1 MKHLHLDLETYS
13 EANLP
18 KTGGQFYAR
27 HPSTRV
33 LMLAYSYG
41 DEIHLID
48 LENGGTLPD
57 ALLADLKNPNVTK
70 WAHNAAFE
78 RAILSNVLNVPCDP
92 EQWRCTMVWAMSLSL
107 PAGLD
112 KLSEALKLGTDAKDK
127 EGKRLIR
134 KFCLP
139 GGDVQQD
146 LNDDDWRRFCE
157 YCRQDVAAE
166 MAVARRLKRYALP
179 DSEWQAWAVDQRVND
194 NGLPIDIELV
204 QAIRRVAETY
214 KEDTAAEAARITQLP
229 NPNSR
234 DQMLSWLG
242 QRGVDADDLTSG
254 TVDQLLA
261 GDLPPAVRKALECRQ
276 QMSKAS
282 LAKFDALDRATCPDG
297 RLRGAF
303 QFAGAGRTGRFAGRI
318 FQPQNLPR
326 PTLSDA
332 DIDVAREAIRTSDA
346 DTMGMMYDD
355 LSGALSSLIRSVI
368 AAPAGRQLVV
378 ADYASIESIMV
389 AWCAESDYLLNLYHK
404 GLDPYKDFATKI
416 YGIAYEDVTKAQRS
430 FAKPAVLGCFA
441 SGTQVLT
448 RTGPVDIVN
457 ISDQHELWDGV
468 EWVRSEGV
476 IPQGEKQVVER
487 AGVFVTPDHL
497 ILTDSGWQQVA
508 DLTDYDLNLAIQ
520 LARGTLSTTAESTGC
535 VGAATAQNLSGSTL
549 LTSTSEKHAD
559 ASRALTALQVRNAAP
574 RLNSALNSATMTGL
588 QTACTRSAPG
598 ARIQTTPAMRTTE
611 RGEYDSTSK
620 VLKKL
625 SRTLS
630 RCKDGIIRILKLTA
644 STTTGVT
651 SPATCDSL
659 TDAETPPTRGNRA
672 GLSTKGGLTRTASST
687 GGSPL
692 NTAMLELSGA
702 RRHKEKQPR
711 KSSRSN
717 PVAEVP
723 TYDLLNAGPRNRY
736 TILTDEGPLIVHNC
750 GYGLGATGLQRY
762 AEAFGMEMTASEA
775 KKQVDTFRS
784 AYSDIPEF
792 WAKLE
797 TAVTKT
803 MQSKGRT
810 VRAGRFTFQF
820 DGRFLLLGL
829 PSGRHLYYYQPRME
843 TGNFGKLELTY
854 AGKEPNVRVGT
865 HPGKIVENVVQA
877 VARDLLIEGLKN
889 TQAAGFEIVGH
900 VHDEIICLADADDAG
915 AEQRLLDAMTKTPD
929 WCKDAPVRAD
939 GYTAPYYRK

>member
-1 MKHLHLDLETYS
+1 MKHLHIDLETYS
-13 EANLP
+13 EADLP

-33 LMLAYSYG
+33 LLLAYSYG

-48 LENGGTLPD
+48 LENGGTLPGS
-57 ALLADLKNPNVTK
+57 LLADLNNPNVVK

-78 RAILSNVLNVPCDP
+78 RAILANVLGTPCTP

-146 LNDDDWRRFCE
+146 LSDDDWRRFGE

-179 DSEWQAWAVDQRVND
+179 DSEWQAWAVDQRIND

-204 QAIRRVAETY
+204 QSIRRVAETY

-234 DQMLSWLG
+234 NQMLTWLS
-242 QRGVDADDLTSG
+242 QRGVEADDLTSG

-261 GDLPPAVRKALECRQ
+261 GTLPEPVRKALECRQ

-282 LAKFDALDRATCPDG
+282 LAKFDALDRATCADG

-326 PTLSDA
+326 PTLSDDEI
-332 DIDVAREAIRTSDA
+332 DIARNAIRTADA
-346 DTMGMMYDD
+346 ETMGMLYDD

-368 AAPAGRQLVV
+368 AAPEGRQLVV

-389 AWCAESDYLLNLYHK
+389 AWCAESDYLLDLYHK

-416 YGIAYEDVTKAQRS
+416 YSIAYEDVTKAQRS
-430 FAKPAVLGCFA
+430 FAKPAVLGC
-441 SGTQVLT
+441 
-448 RTGPVDIVN
+448 
-457 ISDQHELWDGV
+457 
-468 EWVRSEGV
+468 
-476 IPQGEKQVVER
+476 
-487 AGVFVTPDHL
+487 
-497 ILTDSGWQQVA
+497 
-508 DLTDYDLNLAIQ
+508 
-520 LARGTLSTTAESTGC
+520 
-535 VGAATAQNLSGSTL
+535 
-549 LTSTSEKHAD
+549 
-559 ASRALTALQVRNAAP
+559 
-574 RLNSALNSATMTGL
+574 
-588 QTACTRSAPG
+588 
-598 ARIQTTPAMRTTE
+598 
-611 RGEYDSTSK
+611 
-620 VLKKL
+620 
-625 SRTLS
+625 
-630 RCKDGIIRILKLTA
+630 
-644 STTTGVT
+644 
-651 SPATCDSL
+651 
-659 TDAETPPTRGNRA
+659 
-672 GLSTKGGLTRTASST
+672 
-687 GGSPL
+687 
-692 NTAMLELSGA
+692 
-702 RRHKEKQPR
+702 
-711 KSSRSN
+711 
-717 PVAEVP
+717 
-723 TYDLLNAGPRNRY
+723 
-736 TILTDEGPLIVHNC
+736 
-750 GYGLGATGLQRY
+750 GYGLGAAGLQRY
-762 AEAFGMEMTASEA
+762 AQAFGMEMDAKEA
-775 KKQVDTFRS
+775 KQQVDTFRS

-797 TAVTKT
+797 TAVTAA
-803 MQSKGRT
+803 MGSKGRT

-854 AGKEPNVRVGT
+854 AGKEPGVRIGT

-900 VHDEIICLADADDAG
+900 VHDEIICLADADDPG
-915 AEQRLLDAMTKTPD
+915 AEQRLLDAMTKTPA

>member
-1 MKHLHLDLETYS
+1 MKHLYIDLETYS
-13 EANLP
+13 EANLAV
-18 KTGGQFYAR
+18 TGGQFYAR

-33 LMLAYSYG
+33 LLLAYSYG

-57 ALLADLKNPNVTK
+57 SLLEDLKNPNVTK

-78 RAILSNVLNVPCDP
+78 RAILTNVLGIPCEP

-107 PAGLD
+107 PASLD
-112 KLSEALKLGTDAKDK
+112 KLSEVLKLGTDAKDK

-194 NGLPIDIELV
+194 NGLPIDVELV
-204 QAIRRVAETY
+204 RAIRRVAETH

-234 DQMLSWLG
+234 DQMLSWLR

-261 GDLPPAVRKALECRQ
+261 GDLPPVVRKALECRQ

-282 LAKFDALDRATCPDG
+282 LAKFDALDRATCSDG
-297 RLRGAF
+297 RLRDAF

-332 DIDVAREAIRTSDA
+332 DIDVAREAVRTSDA

-416 YGIAYEDVTKAQRS
+416 YGIAYEDVTKEQRS

-520 LARGTLSTTAESTGC
+520 LARGTLSATAESTGC
-535 VGAATAQNLSGSTL
+535 VGAATAQDLSGSTL
-549 LTSTSEKHAD
+549 LTSTSEKLAGAYH
-559 ASRALTALQVRNAAP
+559 ALTALQA
-574 RLNSALNSATMTGL
+574 
-588 QTACTRSAPG
+588 
-598 ARIQTTPAMRTTE
+598 
-611 RGEYDSTSK
+611 
-620 VLKKL
+620 
-625 SRTLS
+625 
-630 RCKDGIIRILKLTA
+630 
-644 STTTGVT
+644 
-651 SPATCDSL
+651 
-659 TDAETPPTRGNRA
+659 
-672 GLSTKGGLTRTASST
+672 
-687 GGSPL
+687 
-692 NTAMLELSGA
+692 
-702 RRHKEKQPR
+702 R

-797 TAVTKT
+797 TAVTKA

-810 VRAGRFTFQF
+810 IRAGRFTFQF

-854 AGKEPNVRVGT
+854 AGKEPSVRIGT

-900 VHDEIICLADADDAG
+900 VHDEIICLADADDTE
-915 AEQRLLDAMTKTPD
+915 AEQRLLDAMTKTPA
-929 WCKDAPVRAD
+929 WCKDAPIRAD

>member
-1 MKHLHLDLETYS
+1 MKHLHIDLETYS
-13 EANLP
+13 EANLAM
-18 KTGGQFYAR
+18 TGGQFYAR

-33 LMLAYSYG
+33 LLLAYSYG

-57 ALLADLKNPNVTK
+57 SLLEDLKNPNVTK

-78 RAILSNVLNVPCDP
+78 RAILTNVLGIPCEP

-204 QAIRRVAETY
+204 QAIRRVAEAH
-214 KEDTAAEAARITQLP
+214 KEDMAAEAARITQLP

-234 DQMLSWLG
+234 DQMLSWLR

-282 LAKFDALDRATCPDG
+282 LAKFDALDRATCSDG

-332 DIDVAREAIRTSDA
+332 DIDVAREAVRTSDA

-416 YGIAYEDVTKAQRS
+416 YGIAYEDVTKEQRS
-430 FAKPAVLGCFA
+430 FAKPAVLG
-441 SGTQVLT
+441 
-448 RTGPVDIVN
+448 
-457 ISDQHELWDGV
+457 
-468 EWVRSEGV
+468 
-476 IPQGEKQVVER
+476 
-487 AGVFVTPDHL
+487 
-497 ILTDSGWQQVA
+497 
-508 DLTDYDLNLAIQ
+508 
-520 LARGTLSTTAESTGC
+520 
-535 VGAATAQNLSGSTL
+535 
-549 LTSTSEKHAD
+549 
-559 ASRALTALQVRNAAP
+559 
-574 RLNSALNSATMTGL
+574 
-588 QTACTRSAPG
+588 
-598 ARIQTTPAMRTTE
+598 
-611 RGEYDSTSK
+611 
-620 VLKKL
+620 
-625 SRTLS
+625 
-630 RCKDGIIRILKLTA
+630 
-644 STTTGVT
+644 
-651 SPATCDSL
+651 
-659 TDAETPPTRGNRA
+659 
-672 GLSTKGGLTRTASST
+672 
-687 GGSPL
+687 
-692 NTAMLELSGA
+692 
-702 RRHKEKQPR
+702 
-711 KSSRSN
+711 
-717 PVAEVP
+717 
-723 TYDLLNAGPRNRY
+723 
-736 TILTDEGPLIVHNC
+736 C

-797 TAVTKT
+797 TAVTKA

-810 VRAGRFTFQF
+810 IRAGRFTFQF

-854 AGKEPNVRVGT
+854 AGKEPNVRIGT

-900 VHDEIICLADADDAG
+900 VHDEIICLADADDTE
-915 AEQRLLDAMTKTPD
+915 AEQRLLDAMTKTPA
-929 WCKDAPVRAD
+929 WCKDAPIRAD

>member
-78 RAILSNVLNVPCDP
+78 RAILSNVLNVPCEP

-204 QAIRRVAETY
+204 QAIRRVAETH

-242 QRGVDADDLTSG
+242 QRGVDADGLTSG

-368 AAPAGRQLVV
+368 AAPAGLQLVV

-389 AWCAESDYLLNLYHK
+389 AWCAESEYLLNLYHK

-430 FAKPAVLGCFA
+430 FAKPAVLG
-441 SGTQVLT
+441 
-448 RTGPVDIVN
+448 
-457 ISDQHELWDGV
+457 
-468 EWVRSEGV
+468 
-476 IPQGEKQVVER
+476 
-487 AGVFVTPDHL
+487 
-497 ILTDSGWQQVA
+497 
-508 DLTDYDLNLAIQ
+508 
-520 LARGTLSTTAESTGC
+520 
-535 VGAATAQNLSGSTL
+535 
-549 LTSTSEKHAD
+549 
-559 ASRALTALQVRNAAP
+559 
-574 RLNSALNSATMTGL
+574 
-588 QTACTRSAPG
+588 
-598 ARIQTTPAMRTTE
+598 
-611 RGEYDSTSK
+611 
-620 VLKKL
+620 
-625 SRTLS
+625 
-630 RCKDGIIRILKLTA
+630 
-644 STTTGVT
+644 
-651 SPATCDSL
+651 
-659 TDAETPPTRGNRA
+659 
-672 GLSTKGGLTRTASST
+672 
-687 GGSPL
+687 
-692 NTAMLELSGA
+692 
-702 RRHKEKQPR
+702 
-711 KSSRSN
+711 
-717 PVAEVP
+717 
-723 TYDLLNAGPRNRY
+723 
-736 TILTDEGPLIVHNC
+736 C

-843 TGNFGKLELTY
+843 TGNSGKLELTY
-854 AGKEPNVRVGT
+854 AGKEPNVRIGT

-900 VHDEIICLADADDAG
+900 VHDEIICLAGADDAG
-915 AEQRLLDAMTKTPD
+915 AEQRLLGAMTKTPD